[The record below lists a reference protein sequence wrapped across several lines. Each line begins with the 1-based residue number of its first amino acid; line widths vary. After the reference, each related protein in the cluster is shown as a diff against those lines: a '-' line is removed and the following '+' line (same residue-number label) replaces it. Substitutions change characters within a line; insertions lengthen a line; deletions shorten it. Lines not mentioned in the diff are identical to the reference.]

1 MFSREKYAFPSASL
15 AREASIVVS
24 NIKHEKSSN
33 PLLPQPCMPSRHVHH
48 LNLLITTSSR
58 AGSISILQSLNLL
71 AITLATLGMVTI
83 FGLHKRTP
91 AACASS
97 GFGVHV
103 VDQEFAVLAVAIGC
117 VAGDADDVEDGGGV
131 AEDFV
136 HFFEGAEASF
146 CMCCEHKV

>member
-1 MFSREKYAFPSASL
+1 
-15 AREASIVVS
+15 
-24 NIKHEKSSN
+24 
-33 PLLPQPCMPSRHVHH
+33 MPSRHIRR

-58 AGSISILQSLNLL
+58 ARSISILQSLNLL
-71 AITLATLGMVTI
+71 AITLTTLGMVTI
-83 FGLHKRTP
+83 LGLHKRTP

-103 VDQEFAVLAVAIGC
+103 VDEEFAVLAVAVGC

-146 CMCCEHKV
+146 CMCCKHEV